1 MIRPLLILALLP
13 AIGACGN
20 SDLLSVQE
28 DNTQLRTE
36 LAEMVL
42 RVEALEAD
50 AAATSATLETHSEA
64 LATDRADIAAL
75 TEEIETATGFDLAN
89 LVNDVD
95 GLDTRL
101 AAIEEVTIASE
112 EWVVEQ
118 DYATAA
124 SLGSLQTTVD
134 GNTATGSGLQTSLD
148 AATGDITALELSLAA
163 AIADVST
170 VDARSITNAQGLVAA
185 NTAITTVDGRVDGQ
199 ATQIQANADLS
210 ASVDERVSG
219 VADDV
224 QAVVADVADNASTIG
239 ALEDVTD
246 GLSTDI
252 LDINATI
259 GSQGG
264 GLTDLQTDL
273 DELAGESGVQA
284 DAIQSNADGL
294 AALDITLGE
303 NASILTTHTG
313 RLDGLDVDVS
323 DLSITATSN
332 ASTLTTVAG
341 RLDGLDSDISGLTS
355 TSSSHTGLLAGLR
368 TDTDAN
374 TLSAASQGGEIT
386 SAQLAIAAAQDEL
399 IALNGDLDAALDLI
413 GENATAIS
421 DNALDI
427 TQVAAES
434 SEPRTIQRIVGQRNE
449 GQDSGII
456 ASRTL
461 TFVKEHDDTT
471 VRITWFDNRRTLGY
485 SYGYWRGYIDGE
497 LCVDP
502 KPMQWWHHSYGPRL
516 DGDHYSD
523 DHYNASL
530 LGYCRATASGPIEAG
545 AHTFTV
551 EVVDVGGNRSDWY
564 AGWNN
569 TTFVVEMEEVY

>member
-13 AIGACGN
+13 AIGACRS

-341 RLDGLDSDISGLTS
+341 RLGGLDSDISGLTS